1 MWHLQQKQTRQ
12 KEESGKLS
20 AATGMEYWE
29 ILPWMLLLSGVT
41 EKRIVQF
48 SAVPT
53 TFTTF
58 ELVNKGKQGIDYF
71 HEGLNSDCDTL
82 LWQKNKSKRTSS

>member
-1 MWHLQQKQTRQ
+1 
-12 KEESGKLS
+12 
-20 AATGMEYWE
+20 
-29 ILPWMLLLSGVT
+29 MLLLSGVT

-53 TFTTF
+53 TFHGF

-71 HEGLNSDCDTL
+71 HEGLNSDCHTL
-82 LWQKNKSKRTSS
+82 L